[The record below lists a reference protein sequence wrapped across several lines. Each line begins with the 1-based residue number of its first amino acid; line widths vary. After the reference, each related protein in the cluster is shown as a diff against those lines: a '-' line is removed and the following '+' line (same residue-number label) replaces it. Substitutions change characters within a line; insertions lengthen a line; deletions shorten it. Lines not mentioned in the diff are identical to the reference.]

1 MKRVHMKL
9 TTQETLTVD
18 MKEDMANDA
27 IFSELLQGKKEY
39 VMIGNCAI
47 SKDQIAYVTIQETD
61 SSTDTI
67 GDDAPVAPVDNVQPE
82 EQAEV
87 PQGAEH
93 AHAADDVTEVAADG
107 QDVSQAVDKILSC
120 PDCQNDNPA

>member
-27 IFSELLQGKKEY
+27 IFAELLQGKKEY

-61 SSTDTI
+61 SSTDTS
-67 GDDAPVAPVDNVQPE
+67 GDEAPASAADDAKPE

-107 QDVSQAVDKILSC
+107 QDVSQAADQVLPCS
-120 PDCQNDNPA
+120 DCQNDNPA